1 MVYRMK
7 KIEVR
12 TKKEFEEIKK
22 QYRNAGYVFVTFMPD
37 FAEMEPINGGEFVII
52 ERVKRSRK

>member
-1 MVYRMK
+1 MK

-22 QYRNAGYVFVTFMPD
+22 QYREAGYVFVTFLPD
-37 FAEMEPINGGEFVII
+37 FAEMEPITGGEFVVI
-52 ERVKRSRK
+52 ERIRRSRK

>member
-1 MVYRMK
+1 MK

-12 TKKEFEEIKK
+12 TKKEFEETKK
-22 QYRNAGYVFVTFMPD
+22 QYREAGYVFVTFMPD